1 VVNLRMT
8 DNTVAIRKKF
18 VDTKEVIKSGKSK
31 NDRQYSGQTKKVC
44 RYQGG
49 N

>member
-1 VVNLRMT
+1 MT

-18 VDTKEVIKSGKSK
+18 VDTKEVIRSGKSK
-31 NDRQYSGQTKKVC
+31 NDRQYSGHTKKVC
-44 RYQGG
+44 RYQGD

>member
-1 VVNLRMT
+1 MT

-18 VDTKEVIKSGKSK
+18 VDTKEIIRSGKSK
-31 NDRQYSGQTKKVC
+31 NDRQYSGHTKKVC